1 MVTVRS
7 GRARVAGARGRGPR
21 AVHRAPARR
30 HDQRQRDRGGA
41 GRAGVPRRE
50 RHRRA
55 SSTASSPT
63 GRASSPGWTARGRAA
78 TLTMM
83 GHLDVVPADA
93 GEWSVPPFA
102 GVVKDGFVWGVGA
115 TDMKNQVAAEAVA
128 LARLKRSGAAV
139 RRHRQVRRHGRR
151 GGRRVLRRAVAL
163 RAPPGRAARRLP
175 PQRGHGRPLAA
186 GGRPQGVPARRRREG
201 VRAVPHP
208 HPRPRRPRVGA
219 REGAQRRD
227 RPGARRHGARP
238 RRPAGDR
245 LGHDGALHRRAR
257 ARRASSPRASRTR
270 PRRAPP
276 APSCAGSTRS
286 WPV

>member
-1 MVTVRS
+1 MVRYGLDEHDWQALEDEVVELFTALLRVDTTNGNETAAALVVQAYLAENGIASELDGELPDRQS
-7 GRARVAGARGRGPR
+7 LVARLDGERPGR
-21 AVHRAPARR
+21 
-30 HDQRQRDRGGA
+30 
-41 GRAGVPRRE
+41 
-50 RHRRA
+50 
-55 SSTASSPT
+55 
-63 GRASSPGWTARGRAA
+63 

-102 GVVKDGFVWGVGA
+102 GVVKDGFVWGVGSHRHEEPGGGRGGRPRPA
-115 TDMKNQVAAEAVA
+115 QA
-128 LARLKRSGAAV
+128 LGRRLL
-139 RRHRQVRRHGRR
+139 RHRQVRGHGRR

-163 RAPPGRAARRLP
+163 RAPARRAARRLL

-186 GGRPQGVPARRRREG
+186 GGRAQGLPPRRRREG

-208 HPRPRRPRVGA
+208 DPRPRRPRVGA
-219 REGAQRRD
+219 REGAQRRH

-257 ARRASSPRASRTR
+257 ARRRRSPRVSRTQ
-270 PRRAPP
+270 PPRAPP
-276 APSCAGSTRS
+276 APSSAGSTRS
-286 WPV
+286 SPA